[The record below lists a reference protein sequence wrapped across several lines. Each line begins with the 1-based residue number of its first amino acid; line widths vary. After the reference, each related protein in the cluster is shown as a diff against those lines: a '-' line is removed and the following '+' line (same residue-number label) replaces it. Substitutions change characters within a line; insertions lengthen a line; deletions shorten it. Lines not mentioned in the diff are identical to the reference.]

1 VLSWYGPLW
10 GLSINVDFDIISPIR
25 GQRKMPS
32 ERSSADTIYLL
43 GLSLAITVCERVAFA
58 TRVIHC
64 AGTTTSGRSFDDR
77 VRATFC
83 LEKHDGAWRIAHQHV
98 SIPAQDN

>member
-1 VLSWYGPLW
+1 MVLVSG
-10 GLSINVDFDIISPIR
+10 INRLDE
-25 GQRKMPS
+25 RKL
-32 ERSSADTIYLL
+32 AN
-43 GLSLAITVCERVAFA
+43 LAITVGERVAFA
-58 TRVIHC
+58 ASVIHC